1 MPHVSISGIEKADFD
16 AIIGTVQ
23 TKISEITGVGIE
35 KVVLEYAPAPL
46 YICEKPADSLATV
59 HIWWRR
65 RPAHMQRDVAFTVG
79 EIIKKQTGKN
89 NVKIKYVNLEPDDL
103 YDV

>member
-1 MPHVSISGIEKADFD
+1 MPHVSVNGIEKKDFD
-16 AIIGTVQ
+16 AVYGKIQ
-23 TKISEITGVGIE
+23 TAISDIVKVERE

-46 YICEKPADSLATV
+46 YICDKPADHLATV

-65 RPAHMQRDVAFTVG
+65 RPRNMQRDVAFAVG
-79 EIIKKQTGKN
+79 NIIKEQSGKT
-89 NVKIKYVNLEPDDL
+89 NVKVKYVNLDSDDL

>member
-1 MPHVSISGIEKADFD
+1 MPHVSINGIEKADFD
-16 AIIGTVQ
+16 AVMEEIQ
-23 TKISEITGVGIE
+23 KRISEITGVGIE

-46 YICEKPADSLATV
+46 YICGKPADHLATV

-65 RPAHMQRDVAFTVG
+65 RPAHMQRDTAFTVG
-79 EIIKKQTGKN
+79 EIIKKRTGKT
-89 NVKIKYVNLEPDDL
+89 NVKVKYVNLDNDDL

>member
-1 MPHVSISGIEKADFD
+1 MPHVSVNGIEKADFD
-16 AIIGTVQ
+16 AVMGVIQ
-23 TKISEITGVGIE
+23 TKISEITGVARE

-46 YICEKPADSLATV
+46 YICDKPAGHLATV

-65 RPAHMQRDVAFTVG
+65 RPAQMQHDVAYTVG
-79 EIIKKQTGKN
+79 EIIKKQTGKT
-89 NVKIKYVNLEPDDL
+89 NVKVKYVNLDPDDL

>member
-1 MPHVSISGIEKADFD
+1 MPHVSINGIEKKDFD
-16 AIIGTVQ
+16 AVYGRIQTV
-23 TKISEITGVGIE
+23 ISEIVSVGRE

-46 YICEKPADSLATV
+46 YICDEPAEGLATV

-65 RPAHMQRDVAFTVG
+65 RPAHMQKDVAYAVG
-79 EIIKKQTGKN
+79 EIIKTQTGKK
-89 NVKIKYVNLEPDDL
+89 NVKVKYVNLDPDDL

>member
-1 MPHVSISGIEKADFD
+1 MPHVSINGIEKADFD
-16 AIIGTVQ
+16 ALMGTIQ
-23 TKISEITGVGIE
+23 TEISTNTGVERE

-46 YICEKPADSLATV
+46 YICEKPADHLATV

-65 RPAHMQRDVAFTVG
+65 RPAQMQRDVAYTVG
-79 EIIKKQTGKN
+79 NLIKQRTGKT
-89 NVKIKYVNLEPDDL
+89 NVKVKYVNLDPDDL